1 MLHSAPSSL
10 LPFRQRAPFAGLF
23 VAAALGI
30 LASDQQP
37 QWWPYWSAGFLFA
50 AFLVLKSHATL
61 PACLLIFFVFAF
73 WHGCQV
79 TTDPGYRRSQQK
91 PFDAN
96 EHTVTLVT
104 LSEPKLDQLRSL
116 QRFVALVN
124 CIDGRPARF
133 KVSAEC
139 SGEAFSYGDQIIGQ
153 GKFYL
158 PTHPLNP
165 GEFDF
170 KTYLQ
175 RQNIYLNFRTHRDV
189 PAMLIAQHQG
199 NPFVAGALAARHR
212 VLQALQEGLQDDV
225 EVAQTIQGMILGA
238 RAETTPALKKLFR
251 DTGTIHLFAA
261 SGLQVSLFTGLAW
274 SCLRYI
280 RLPRQSVALAIVPV
294 AIAYC
299 AITGF
304 YPATVRATV
313 MAIFIAVGVSL
324 ERPVATVNSLC
335 GSGLLILLHDTQEL
349 FQTGFQLSFAAVFAI
364 LTLVRPLGHLLYRP
378 FQVDPF
384 LPLQL
389 LRPWQRSWHNLML
402 RTCEMLSLSIIC
414 WCATAPVLILQEHHI
429 SLVAIFANLV
439 VVPVATCV
447 MVLGVTSLIAGSIS
461 SWIAVCLNNTSW
473 LMTKLILLILHAAS
487 LFPGHS
493 VNISPSALLQPDHV
507 TALSEGAD
515 HVVHLHVRNHDW
527 LVNTG
532 KLSEWRRITEP
543 YLQSQGV
550 NRLDELILCDPPA
563 YKVELV
569 QQVNEGFKVLSIY
582 PSFPWRDESWRDKTS
597 TSRHIDEQPV
607 PSTEADT
614 TKSLVEVFTTSE
626 PSLREIATRAGAIE
640 AILVHLGQFRVL
652 VLPYV
657 TEASLTTLK
666 CNHADVVYCGR
677 LQSRRFPRELMIAKL
692 SPSVLVLNGTKPEI
706 MANSREPAPKCF
718 YAKQDGAVTTTL
730 VNGELVI
737 RSYRGSESRLRSR
750 SR

>member
-1 MLHSAPSSL
+1 MYMLNAASSSL

-30 LASDQQP
+30 LTSDQQP

-50 AFLVLKSHATL
+50 AFVVLKFHATL

-73 WHGCQV
+73 WHGNQV
-79 TTDPGYRRSQQK
+79 TTDPGYQRSQQK

-96 EHTVTLVT
+96 EHTVTLVL
-104 LSEPKLDQLRSL
+104 LSEPKLDQLCSI
-116 QRFVALVN
+116 QRFVALVR

-133 KVSAEC
+133 RVSAEC
-139 SGEAFSYGDQIIGQ
+139 SGEAFSYGDQIIAQ
-153 GKFYL
+153 GRFYL

-170 KTYLQ
+170 GAYLR

-189 PAMLIAQHQG
+189 PAMVIAQNQG
-199 NPFVAGALAARHR
+199 NPFVAGALAARHCI
-212 VLQALQEGLQDDV
+212 LQALQEGVQDDV

-238 RAETTPALKKLFR
+238 RAETSPALKKLFR

-261 SGLQVSLFTGLAW
+261 SGLQVSLFTSLVW
-274 SCLRYI
+274 SCSRYL
-280 RLPRQSVALAIVPV
+280 RLPRLSMALTIVPII
-294 AIAYC
+294 IAYC

-313 MAIFIAVGVSL
+313 MAIFIAVGISL
-324 ERPVATVNSLC
+324 ERPIATVNSLC

-389 LRPWQRSWHNLML
+389 LRPWERSWHNGML
-402 RTCEMLSLSIIC
+402 RTCEIFSLSIVC
-414 WCATAPVLILQEHHI
+414 WCATAPILILQEHHI
-429 SLVAIFANLV
+429 SLVAIFANLL
-439 VVPVATCV
+439 VVPLAICV
-447 MVLGVTSLIAGSIS
+447 MMLGVTSLIAGSIS
-461 SWIAVCLNNTSW
+461 RWIAVCLNNTSW
-473 LMTKLILLILHAAS
+473 LITKVIVLILHATC
-487 LFPGHS
+487 LVPWHS
-493 VNISPSALLQPDHV
+493 VNISPSAMLQPDRI

-532 KLSEWRRITEP
+532 KLSEWRRITGP

-550 NRLDELILCDPPA
+550 NRLDKLMLCDAPA
-563 YKVELV
+563 HEAELLE
-569 QQVNEGFKVLSIY
+569 QVNDEFKVLSIY
-582 PSFPWRDESWRDKTS
+582 PPLQWQDETKPPRY
-597 TSRHIDEQPV
+597 IDEQPV
-607 PSTEADT
+607 PSTDADT
-614 TKSLVEVFTTSE
+614 TKSLVEIFITKK
-626 PSLREIATRAGAIE
+626 PSPRETATAIVPIE
-640 AILVHLGQFRVL
+640 AILVHLGEFRVL
-652 VLPYV
+652 VLPNV
-657 TEASLTTLK
+657 TEASLVGLK
-666 CNHADVVYCGR
+666 CDHADVVYCGR
-677 LQSRRFPRELMIAKL
+677 LQSRRFPRELMIAKF
-692 SPSVLVLNGTKPEI
+692 SPAILVLNGTKQEVI
-706 MANSREPAPKCF
+706 ANSHQPTPKCF
-718 YAKQDGAVTTTL
+718 YAKQEGAVTTAL

-737 RSYRGSESRLRSR
+737 RSYRGSESRLPSR